1 MELKSGEGTVVVA
14 DRDRC
19 CNDGCNRN
27 SGWGSG
33 WGAVGGALVGG
44 GFGAAA
50 VSVWDKI
57 NDTKADIQKVE
68 STVQEAKAGIY
79 KDIFDAAR
87 GVTQEVNGVAK
98 DVAGVG
104 REILNNRFITERG
117 LCDLGYKTNSDIRD
131 SRDQMGAGFNR
142 VMDRLCHMEHEQ
154 QQCCCDIK
162 NGQQEIKCLIE
173 NTAKD
178 QEIARLNRV
187 VDAQRDQNII
197 QSVVAAL
204 KTTIAPAS

>member
-1 MELKSGEGTVVVA
+1 MELESGEGTVVVA

-33 WGAVGGALVGG
+33 
-44 GFGAAA
+44 
-50 VSVWDKI
+50 
-57 NDTKADIQKVE
+57 
-68 STVQEAKAGIY
+68 
-79 KDIFDAAR
+79 
-87 GVTQEVNGVAK
+87 
-98 DVAGVG
+98 
-104 REILNNRFITERG
+104 
-117 LCDLGYKTNSDIRD
+117 YKTNSDIRD

-142 VMDRLCHMEHEQ
+142 VMDRLCNMSFEQ

-204 KTTIAPAS
+204 KTTTTTPA

>member
-1 MELKSGEGTVVVA
+1 MEVKSGEGTAVVA
-14 DRDRC
+14 DRNRYSDEC
-19 CNDGCNRN
+19 CNNR
-27 SGWGSG
+27 GWGSG

-57 NDTKADIQKVE
+57 NDTKADI
-68 STVQEAKAGIY
+68 
-79 KDIFDAAR
+79 
-87 GVTQEVNGVAK
+87 
-98 DVAGVG
+98 
-104 REILNNRFITERG
+104 
-117 LCDLGYKTNSDIRD
+117 RD

-142 VMDRLCHMEHEQ
+142 VMDRLCQMEHQ
-154 QQCCCDIK
+154 QSNCCCEIK
-162 NGQQEIKCLIE
+162 SLVRESENRLALQAERNHCEVMKGQQEIKCLIE

-197 QSVVAAL
+197 NSVVQAL
-204 KTTIAPAS
+204 GNKTA

>member
-14 DRDRC
+14 DRNRC

-79 KDIFDAAR
+79 KDISDAAR
-87 GVTQEVNGVAK
+87 GVT
-98 DVAGVG
+98 
-104 REILNNRFITERG
+104 
-117 LCDLGYKTNSDIRD
+117 
-131 SRDQMGAGFNR
+131 
-142 VMDRLCHMEHEQ
+142 
-154 QQCCCDIK
+154 
-162 NGQQEIKCLIE
+162 QEIKCLIE

-204 KTTIAPAS
+204 KTTTAPAS